1 MLSIWSGPASA
12 SWRRNP
18 GVPRLL
24 TPGALVRPSTDMHCR
39 TVDCQAKSSPRQGM
53 RQVCG
58 IRQSLLGGP
67 ESLSMMADHS
77 SRSSP
82 FFTAGQGVGVG
93 AQNVGDERQKPPVEI
108 HHTQKR
114 LELLHN

>member
-1 MLSIWSGPASA
+1 
-12 SWRRNP
+12 
-18 GVPRLL
+18 
-24 TPGALVRPSTDMHCR
+24 MHCQ
-39 TVDCQAKSSPRQGM
+39 TVDCQAKSGPRQQV

-77 SRSSP
+77 SRSLP

-93 AQNVGDERQKPPVEI
+93 AQNVGDDGQKPPVEI
-108 HHTQKR
+108 HHNQKH
-114 LELLHN
+114 LELLHS